1 MGELERVADGR
12 NAMEFVDN
20 PVFVEQ
26 VQVSGTFTSKPED
39 LRRPISLHRFHV
51 HQRRQ
56 ARLQQQSHMSSSF
69 TKLAE
74 RLQHVVWT
82 HNRRRFHAIKNPEN
96 AVGTPSN
103 RRCLAHAGHALLCGL
118 NWNRCGLNSRSLL
131 PLRQCKPVVVSTT
144 LSFAGFLATVDRSSS
159 VALSLYFTQ
168 KKTSG
173 ILPSP

>member
-1 MGELERVADGR
+1 MGEVERVADGR
-12 NAMEFVDN
+12 NGMEFVDN

-56 ARLQQQSHMSSSF
+56 ARLQQQLHMSSSF

-82 HNRRRFHAIKNPEN
+82 HQRRRFHSIENPEN

-103 RRCLAHAGHALLCGL
+103 RKLPC
-118 NWNRCGLNSRSLL
+118 SLMTR
-131 PLRQCKPVVVSTT
+131 PPVQ
-144 LSFAGFLATVDRSSS
+144 FGMESSQAQDGS
-159 VALSLYFTQ
+159 S
-168 KKTSG
+168 
-173 ILPSP
+173 